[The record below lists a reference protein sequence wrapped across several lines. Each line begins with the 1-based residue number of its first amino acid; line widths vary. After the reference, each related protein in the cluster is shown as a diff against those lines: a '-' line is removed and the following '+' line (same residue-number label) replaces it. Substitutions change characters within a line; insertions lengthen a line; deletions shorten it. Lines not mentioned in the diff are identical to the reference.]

1 MTNFVSFTVPLYLI
15 LFQGLTQNISAPS
28 DKSEHSHNKSSQGR
42 GRDPPDRGD
51 PGPPAAKRPRPA
63 AANATNPSSS
73 RLNSFKKETSSSN
86 SGSGLNADGRNA
98 DDDDDIQEVV
108 PVKTEP
114 RDLQPAAT
122 AAASTAMTAVTTAS
136 YPAPSR
142 EEGGSEGGGQL
153 ALDEDYAEDNYDY
166 GDYDGDGG
174 GGLYGDD
181 SGLMDPNTGLP
192 IPAGSDG
199 NKGRENI
206 FLNVR

>member
-1 MTNFVSFTVPLYLI
+1 LI
-15 LFQGLTQNISAPS
+15 LSSSQGLTQNISAPS
-28 DKSEHSHNKSSQGR
+28 DKSEHSQNKSSQGR

-63 AANATNPSSS
+63 AANATTPSSS
-73 RLNSFKKETSSSN
+73 RLNSFKKEHSSSN
-86 SGSGLNADGRNA
+86 SGSGLNADGRRSH

-122 AAASTAMTAVTTAS
+122 AAAASTAMTAVTTAA
-136 YPAPSR
+136 YAAPR

-166 GDYDGDGG
+166 GEYDGDGGG

-206 FLNVR
+206 FWNVR

>member
-1 MTNFVSFTVPLYLI
+1 LI
-15 LFQGLTQNISAPS
+15 LFSSQGLTQNISAPS
-28 DKSEHSHNKSSQGR
+28 DQSEHSQNKSSQGR
-42 GRDPPDRGD
+42 GRDPPDRGA

-63 AANATNPSSS
+63 AANATTPSSS
-73 RLNSFKKETSSSN
+73 RLNNSFKKENISSN
-86 SGSGLNADGRNA
+86 SGSGLNADGRRSH

-114 RDLQPAAT
+114 RDLQPATAAA

-136 YPAPSR
+136 YATPSR

-166 GDYDGDGG
+166 GEYDGDGG

-199 NKGRENI
+199 NKGRVKTEKY
-206 FLNVR
+206 F

>member
-1 MTNFVSFTVPLYLI
+1 MQVFTVTLDLI
-15 LFQGLTQNISAPS
+15 FFQGLTQNISAPS
-28 DKSEHSHNKSSQGR
+28 DKSEHSQNKASQGR

-63 AANATNPSSS
+63 AANATTTPSSA

-86 SGSGLNADGRNA
+86 SGGGLNADGRNA
-98 DDDDDIQEVV
+98 DVDDDIQEVV

-114 RDLQPAAT
+114 RDLQSAAAT
-122 AAASTAMTAVTTAS
+122 AAAASTAMTAVTAAS
-136 YPAPSR
+136 YAAPSR

-166 GDYDGDGG
+166 GEYDGDGG

-199 NKGRENI
+199 NKGRVKSTY
-206 FLNVR
+206 F